1 MPHFNKNKLPDR
13 NFINNKIN
21 SSIPSSQNQEVTAPG
36 TEEKKVLP
44 IKNFGIDSI
53 SIDKWDYPVEKI
65 EKYLKINKEKHE

>member
-21 SSIPSSQNQEVTAPG
+21 SSIPSQDQATTAPD

-53 SIDKWDYPVEKI
+53 SIDRWDYPVEKI

>member
-21 SSIPSSQNQEVTAPG
+21 SSIPSQDQATNAPD

-44 IKNFGIDSI
+44 IKNLGIDSI
-53 SIDKWDYPVEKI
+53 SIDRWDYPVEKI